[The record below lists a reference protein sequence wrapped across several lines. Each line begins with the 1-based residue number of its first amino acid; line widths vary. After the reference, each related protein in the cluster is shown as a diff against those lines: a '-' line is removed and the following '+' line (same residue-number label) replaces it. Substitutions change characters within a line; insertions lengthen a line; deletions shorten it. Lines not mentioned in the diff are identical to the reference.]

1 MTAQPQARPRADRVA
16 QVNPATPR
24 DAKLPTRPRRLGQ
37 WAAAVLFVLVSMLL
51 AAWVWQQQGDR
62 VEVLVMGEQVPAGH
76 VIERSDLATASV
88 AGVSGAISIEDV
100 DNVVGSTAAVA
111 LVPGQVLTDELLTT
125 QPVPADGQ
133 RIVGVDLD
141 TTRAP
146 LGLGAGDVV
155 TVLAVPPSGD
165 ASDPETLES
174 PTVLSASAEVFQVD
188 RVEGGG
194 TRLSLVVPDAEANR
208 VAAFGAAGRI
218 AVVQAPVGTER

>member
-1 MTAQPQARPRADRVA
+1 MTAQPQARPRAGRVDRVD
-16 QVNPATPR
+16 PATAR
-24 DAKLPTRPRRLGQ
+24 DTKLPTRSRRVGQ

-62 VEVLVMGEQVPAGH
+62 VEVLVLGEQVPAGH

-88 AGVSGAISIEDV
+88 AGVNGAIPIEDV
-100 DNVVGSTAAVA
+100 DDVVGSRAAVG

-125 QPVPADGQ
+125 QPVPDEGQ

-141 TTRAP
+141 TSRAP

-165 ASDPETLES
+165 ASDPEILES
-174 PTVLSASAEVFQVD
+174 PTVLSGAAEVFLVD
-188 RVEGGG
+188 RAEGGG
-194 TRLSLVVPDAEANR
+194 TRLSLVVPDADANR